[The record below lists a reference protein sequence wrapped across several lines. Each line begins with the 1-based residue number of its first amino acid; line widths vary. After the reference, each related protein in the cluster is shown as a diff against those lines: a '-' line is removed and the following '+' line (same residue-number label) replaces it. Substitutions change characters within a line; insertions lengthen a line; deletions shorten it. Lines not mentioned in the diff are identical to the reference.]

1 VTLSDIPAG
10 TTYSVSE
17 APISQTDAS
26 AGYGFDTVAYGNTNT
41 NKEITKDTTDTVI
54 VKNTYSASSVPG
66 TLTLKKVVTGCDAI
80 SSTPVNFYVKDASGN
95 YFDASGNN
103 CGTTATAI
111 PVTPG
116 DANAVIISLPDGTYD
131 VSEDVP
137 VVADYNQ
144 LASSVTSGKAT
155 VDANTTATVILYN
168 NYEKK
173 TQPTEPTNP
182 TQPTSPTS
190 PTAPT
195 SPTNPS
201 SPTTPTET
209 TGTTTSETPVTCSV
223 PISKQDVGG
232 LEINGAVLTITN
244 ADGFNNDLSGVTVTQ
259 NGQPANGLTVS
270 SGSVSFTTIE
280 SSSAIVSGLPVG
292 TYILTETVV
301 PNGYV
306 VAESIT
312 FRVDSEGNVW
322 VCGTPE
328 EKVQSIVMI
337 DRTDPIVSQVKVDDV
352 VVPPENYTVN
362 PDKTVT
368 LKDDYTKTLV
378 AGVHR
383 ITITYTDGTETTVEI
398 TITAGAAKVPATGEG
413 SDYLMIAG
421 AVALI
426 SSAAAALAYT
436 FYKRWREED

>member
-1 VTLSDIPAG
+1 MANT
-10 TTYSVSE
+10 E
-17 APISQTDAS
+17 
-26 AGYGFDTVAYGNTNT
+26 DTVT
-41 NKEITKDTTDTVI
+41 
-54 VKNTYSASSVPG
+54 VKNKYDATAPTG
-66 TLTLKKVVTGCDAI
+66 TLTLMKFVNGCDALA
-80 SSTPVNFYVKDASGN
+80 STAVNFYVVDGNGN

-103 CGTTATAI
+103 CGTTPIAI

-116 DANAVIISLPDGTYD
+116 TAVTISLPDGVYT
-131 VSEDVP
+131 VTEDAP
-137 VVADYNQ
+137 NNADYTMLNT
-144 LASSVTSGKAT
+144 SVTSGTAT

-182 TQPTSPTS
+182 TQPTSPT
-190 PTAPT
+190 TPT

-244 ADGFNNDLSGVTVTQ
+244 ADGFYNDLSGVTVTQ
-259 NGQPANGLTVS
+259 NGQLANGLVVS
-270 SGSVSFTTIE
+270 SDSVSFTTIE

-301 PNGYV
+301 PNGYI

-328 EKVQSIVMI
+328 EQVQMIVMI
-337 DRTDPIVSQVKVDDV
+337 DRTDPVVSQVKVDDV
-352 VVPPENYTVN
+352 IVPSGKYIVN
-362 PDKTVT
+362 QDKTIT
-368 LKDDYTKTLV
+368 LTEDFISTLV
-378 AGVHR
+378 AGEHR
-383 ITITYTDGTETTVEI
+383 ITVIYSDGSETSTTI
-398 TITAGAAKVPATGEG
+398 TIAAGAVKIPATGER
-413 SDYLMIAG
+413 SDDLML
-421 AVALI
+421 AVVITII
-426 SSAAAALAYT
+426 SSAAVALAYAL
-436 FYKRWREED
+436 YKRRREENC